1 MSKKKEKT
9 CLLTQRC
16 PVVAKTM
23 TAKGNTKYTSNTV
36 SNETLQCFDSMVQ
49 GSIAKEEKD
58 SGVFSITVDESKDPE
73 KKKSSRH

>member
-1 MSKKKEKT
+1 MS
-9 CLLTQRC
+9 LAQRC

-23 TAKGNTKYTSNTV
+23 TAKGNTKYTSNII

-49 GSIAKEEKD
+49 GSIAKEVED
-58 SGVFSITVDESKDPE
+58 SGVFSITVDESEDPE